1 MLIIIWLLY
10 RRAGAMDTHKD
21 DILAL
26 YVAVFS
32 LRPTDSDQSSDDH
45 NQLLDLM
52 DKFKA
57 NRLVQSG

>member
-1 MLIIIWLLY
+1 
-10 RRAGAMDTHKD
+10 MDTHKD

-26 YVAVFS
+26 YVAAFS
-32 LRPTDSDQSSDDH
+32 LRTTDSDQSSDDH
-45 NQLLDLM
+45 NQLIDLM